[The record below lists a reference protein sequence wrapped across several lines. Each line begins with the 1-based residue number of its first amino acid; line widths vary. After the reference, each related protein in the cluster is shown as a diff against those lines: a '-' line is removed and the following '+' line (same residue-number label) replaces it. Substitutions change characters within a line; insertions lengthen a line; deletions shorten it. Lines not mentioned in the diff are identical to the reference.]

1 MTRNAKIRS
10 TLFATITLLGSAY
23 LSVPARAA
31 ATNGRDACGD
41 YAAGYA
47 AGYCAALGSTPASY
61 SYTCG
66 SDGRPIK
73 IAVLCN

>member
-10 TLFATITLLGSAY
+10 ALLAVITLLGSAY

-31 ATNGRDACGD
+31 AAEGQSPCSD

-47 AGYCAALGSTPASY
+47 AGYCGALGSTPAAY
-61 SYTCG
+61 SYTCSG
-66 SDGRPIK
+66 DRPVK
-73 IAVLCN
+73 MSVVCN